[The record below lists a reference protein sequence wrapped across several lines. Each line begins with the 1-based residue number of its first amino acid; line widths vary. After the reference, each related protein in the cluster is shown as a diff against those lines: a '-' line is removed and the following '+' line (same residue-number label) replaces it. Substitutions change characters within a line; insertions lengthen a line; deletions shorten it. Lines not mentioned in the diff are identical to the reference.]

1 MAFNPDKIIKP
12 ILFDNLDAIF
22 DERGSAFLSLR
33 RVQWCEEGV
42 APDREKSK
50 LELRKWRVTAEGE
63 RADKGVAFLT
73 EEGPHE
79 LAKVLIQN
87 GYGHTKDLLL
97 ELKKR
102 EDFKESVEHMFDKE
116 TESSDGEYFD
126 MRTIM
131 LSEEDNLDESEED
144 E

>member
-22 DERGSAFLSLR
+22 DERGSAFLSMR

-42 APDREKSK
+42 EPDREKSK
-50 LELRKWRVTAEGE
+50 LEIRKWRITAEGE

-73 EEGPHE
+73 EDGPHE
-79 LAKVLIQN
+79 LAKTLVHH
-87 GYGHTKDLLL
+87 GYGDTKEILL

-102 EDFKESVEHMFDKE
+102 DNFKDSVEHLFDE
-116 TESSDGEYFD
+116 EEECSEGEFFD
-126 MRTIM
+126 MRT
-131 LSEEDNLDESEED
+131 LLLAEDNGVEDDEEIA
-144 E
+144 

>member
-1 MAFNPDKIIKP
+1 MAFDPTRKIKP
-12 ILFDNLDAIF
+12 VLFDDLDAIF

-42 APDREKSK
+42 EPDREKSK
-50 LELRKWRVTAEGE
+50 LEIRKWRITAEGE

-79 LAKVLIQN
+79 LAKTLVHH
-87 GYGHTKDLLL
+87 GYGDTKDLLL

-102 EDFKESVEHMFDKE
+102 NNFKESVEHLFDKE
-116 TESSDGEYFD
+116 EESSDGEYFD

-131 LSEEDNLDESEED
+131 LTEEEGTDNED

>member
-1 MAFNPDKIIKP
+1 MAFNSDKIIKP

-33 RVQWCEEGV
+33 RVQWCEVGV
-42 APDREKSK
+42 EPDREKSK
-50 LELRKWRVTAEGE
+50 LEIRRWRITSEGE
-63 RADKGVAFLT
+63 RPDKGVAFLT
-73 EEGPHE
+73 EDGPHE
-79 LAKVLIQN
+79 LAKTLVNL
-87 GYGHTKDLLL
+87 GYGDTKDLLL

-102 EDFKESVEHMFDKE
+102 DNFKESVEHLFDKE
-116 TESSDGEYFD
+116 EESSDGEYFD

-131 LSEEDNLDESEED
+131 LTEEEDNDIED

>member
-1 MAFNPDKIIKP
+1 M
-12 ILFDNLDAIF
+12 
-22 DERGSAFLSLR
+22 
-33 RVQWCEEGV
+33 
-42 APDREKSK
+42 
-50 LELRKWRVTAEGE
+50 
-63 RADKGVAFLT
+63 
-73 EEGPHE
+73 
-79 LAKVLIQN
+79 IQN

>member
-1 MAFNPDKIIKP
+1 MAFDPNKVIKP

-33 RVQWCEEGV
+33 RVQWCEVGV
-42 APDREKSK
+42 EPDREKSK
-50 LELRKWRVTAEGE
+50 LEIRKWRITAEGE

-73 EEGPHE
+73 EDGPHE
-79 LAKVLIQN
+79 LAKTLVNL
-87 GYGHTKDLLL
+87 GYGDTKDLLL

-102 EDFKESVEHMFDKE
+102 DNFKESVEHLFDKE
-116 TESSDGEYFD
+116 EECSDGEYFD

-131 LSEEDNLDESEED
+131 LTEEEDNDTED